1 MAIAVGLSPNSFTIL
16 SIIPTVTDVLQGRN
30 TVYLCLVLIIGLLF
44 YANKV
49 GHLSD
54 WRHMGIPKQVSKES
68 SGPPKT
74 LTLST
79 QERIELLANVI
90 LDKILLEKK
99 LVEKAKSSKERG

>member
-1 MAIAVGLSPNSFTIL
+1 ML
-16 SIIPTVTDVLQGRN
+16 
-30 TVYLCLVLIIGLLF
+30 YLCLVLFVGLLF

-54 WRHMGIPKQVSKES
+54 RRRMGNAKQVSNKKGARS
-68 SGPPKT
+68 PKT

-90 LDKILLEKK
+90 LDKILSEKNK
-99 LVEKAKSSKERG
+99 ATGEKG

>member
-1 MAIAVGLSPNSFTIL
+1 ML
-16 SIIPTVTDVLQGRN
+16 
-30 TVYLCLVLIIGLLF
+30 YLCLVLFVGRLF

-54 WRHMGIPKQVSKES
+54 RRRMGNAKQVSKKKATRS
-68 SGPPKT
+68 PKT

-90 LDKILLEKK
+90 LDKIVAEKNK
-99 LVEKAKSSKERG
+99 PSKERG

>member
-1 MAIAVGLSPNSFTIL
+1 M
-16 SIIPTVTDVLQGRN
+16 
-30 TVYLCLVLIIGLLF
+30 VYLCLVLFVSWLF

-54 WRHMGIPKQVSKES
+54 RRRMSNVKKLSKKNGTRS
-68 SGPPKT
+68 PKT

-90 LDKILLEKK
+90 LDKILAEKNK
-99 LVEKAKSSKERG
+99 PSGEKG